1 MAPSSPWFI
10 GAPQG
15 PLRFTP
21 LRFCPPNTGV
31 YHDTTQSLTDGPDS
45 LLSRLEAVDKF
56 ALYGRQ
62 HAHVDHLSGIE
73 KATIEDGQ
81 LAVKLDDVMYLIDG
95 LLKPVRTRLAQTRS
109 VLELVQLVLDPQVL
123 QAVELS
129 SQRLNVRNKLKLLL
143 VRLKDTGDE
152 MSRLS
157 LSVLVYFL
165 SKSDDTKDYFDAQVI
180 AAIVHALKQENE
192 QKEVKNT
199 AVSDTK
205 STKKCLKRKQ
215 AETLET
221 STTLVLDEF
230 CLMQLDE
237 DHAVFRW

>member
-1 MAPSSPWFI
+1 
-10 GAPQG
+10 
-15 PLRFTP
+15 
-21 LRFCPPNTGV
+21 
-31 YHDTTQSLTDGPDS
+31 
-45 LLSRLEAVDKF
+45 
-56 ALYGRQ
+56 
-62 HAHVDHLSGIE
+62 
-73 KATIEDGQ
+73 
-81 LAVKLDDVMYLIDG
+81 
-95 LLKPVRTRLAQTRS
+95 TRS
-109 VLELVQLVLDPQVL
+109 VLELVQLVLDPHIL

-143 VRLKDTGDE
+143 VRLKDTSDE

-192 QKEVKNT
+192 QKEVKNA

-237 DHAVFRW
+237 DHAVFYAGDELQVSVVTTLCAALYNLLLVDGPSSSSTALLQPSA

>member
-1 MAPSSPWFI
+1 
-10 GAPQG
+10 
-15 PLRFTP
+15 
-21 LRFCPPNTGV
+21 
-31 YHDTTQSLTDGPDS
+31 
-45 LLSRLEAVDKF
+45 
-56 ALYGRQ
+56 
-62 HAHVDHLSGIE
+62 
-73 KATIEDGQ
+73 
-81 LAVKLDDVMYLIDG
+81 MYLIDG
-95 LLKPVRTRLAQTRS
+95 LLKPVRTPRARLAQTRS
-109 VLELVQLVLDPQVL
+109 VLELVQLVLDPHIL

-180 AAIVHALKQENE
+180 AAIVHALKQEDE
-192 QKEVKNT
+192 QKE
-199 AVSDTK
+199 
-205 STKKCLKRKQ
+205 CLKRKQ

-237 DHAVFRW
+237 DHAVFYAGDELQVSV